1 MRVTRFMSLTEWKA
15 FEWCCTSYDNTIAK
29 VIDKCNPFQDEEYRE
44 IRAFI
49 KLFRNLI

>member
-1 MRVTRFMSLTEWKA
+1 MTREEEKATESKKHY
-15 FEWCCTSYDNTIAK
+15 CDDTIAK

-49 KLFRNLI
+49 KLFCNLI